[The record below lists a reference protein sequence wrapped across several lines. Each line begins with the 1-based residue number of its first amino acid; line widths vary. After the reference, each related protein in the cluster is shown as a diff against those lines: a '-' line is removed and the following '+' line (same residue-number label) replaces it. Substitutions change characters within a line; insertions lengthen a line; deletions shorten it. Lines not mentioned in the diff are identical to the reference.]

1 MAVPVDA
8 PLAPELD
15 LPDGYRVVFAAL
27 NPTTGAA
34 VPGVVVE
41 DVSIFGTILGTAATE
56 QITLGPFML
65 VPGPGSTV

>member
-15 LPDGYRVVFAAL
+15 LPDGYQVVFAAL

-34 VPGVVVE
+34 VASVVVTE
-41 DVSIFGTILGTAATE
+41 VSIFGTILGSAATE
-56 QITLGPFML
+56 QLVLGPFML